1 MNRRFSL
8 ACLAATAL
16 ALAVAS
22 PHAADDV
29 QVRSPNGALVL
40 AVSTGAAGTLSYTVT
55 LNGSPVLEPSPLG
68 LLVDGKN
75 LGESVTVGHTEA
87 YQVRET
93 YPWRGVHSEARNH
106 ANGAR
111 ASLQHASGTTY
122 TLDVR
127 VFDDAAAF
135 RMEVPGQGR
144 RVPDAASGFTLP
156 AGSIVWSHGLG
167 NHYEGLYA
175 RRSVDELPGGEWF
188 GPPVTFKL
196 PGGRGYAAITEA
208 DLHDYAGMVLQAD
221 AGRVLSERL
230 GHAPPAGY
238 PFTLRYGNDEAA
250 RLSTA
255 AAIDGPIT
263 TPWRVVMAG
272 RDLNALVNSDAVPNL
287 SRPPD
292 PKIFPQGI
300 RTPWIRPGRAVWR
313 YLDGGESTPEGIKE
327 LSRLASELG
336 FEYQVVEGQWQK
348 WTDEELRDVVEYS
361 RSRNVGIWVWR
372 HRNTLGDPVER
383 RKLFAHLQKMGVVGV
398 KVDFLDHE
406 AKEVVD
412 LYQAILQET
421 AEHRLMVNFHGA
433 NKPAGESRTW
443 PNEMTREAIWGLE
456 RRSTPAW
463 AEFNTTFP
471 FTRLLAG
478 PADYTPVVF
487 GAERRKDTSWSHQIA
502 SAVILTSPVLIYG
515 GHPSSF
521 LRNPAADMLRSIP
534 SVWDDTRVL
543 PPSEIGELAM
553 FARRNGDRWFIAAM
567 NGPEAGTV
575 TVDLSF
581 LPPGSREALIVRDDL
596 EDPAAVKVEK
606 KALSPSGTLEI
617 PMRAAGGFI
626 VRIG

>member
-1 MNRRFSL
+1 MTRLIPL
-8 ACLAATAL
+8 AVAAL
-16 ALAVAS
+16 ALAVTS
-22 PHAADDV
+22 PQAADDV
-29 QVRSPNGALVL
+29 QVRSPSGSLVLTVSSGSGGALSY
-40 AVSTGAAGTLSYTVT
+40 AVTM
-55 LNGSPVLEPSPLG
+55 NGNPVLESSPLG

-75 LGESVTVGHTEA
+75 LGDGATVAGTKT
-87 YQVRET
+87 YQLRET

-111 ASLQHASGTTY
+111 VSVRHASGTTF

-135 RMEVPGQGR
+135 RLEVPGQGR
-144 RVPDAASGFTLP
+144 RVPDAAIGFTLP
-156 AGSIVWSHGLG
+156 AGSTVWSHGLRD
-167 NHYEGLYA
+167 HYEGLYTKRA
-175 RRSVDELPGGEWF
+175 TEELPVGEWL

-221 AGRVLSERL
+221 NGRVLRERL

-250 RLSTA
+250 RLSSP

-263 TPWRVVMAG
+263 TPWRVIVAG
-272 RDLNALVNSDAVPNL
+272 RDLDALVNSDAVSNL

-292 PKIFPQGI
+292 PKLFPQGI
-300 RTPWIRPGRAVWR
+300 RTPWLRPGRAVWR
-313 YLDGGESTPEGIKE
+313 YLDGGESTPDGIKE

-336 FEYQVVEGQWQK
+336 FEHQVVEGQWQK
-348 WTDEELRDVVEYS
+348 WTEAELRDVVDYS
-361 RSRNVGIWVWR
+361 KQRGVGIWVWR
-372 HRNTLGDPVER
+372 HRNTLGDPAKR
-383 RKLFAHLQKMGVVGV
+383 RELFAHLQKVGVVGV

-406 AKEVVD
+406 AKEVID
-412 LYQAILQET
+412 LYQAILRET
-421 AEHRLMVNFHGA
+421 AEHQLMVNFHGA

-478 PADYTPVVF
+478 PTDYTPVVF
-487 GAERRKDTSWSHQIA
+487 GAERRKETSWSHQIA
-502 SAVILTSPVLIYG
+502 SAVILTSPVLVYG

-521 LRNPAADMLRSIP
+521 LQNPAVDMLRSIP
-534 SVWDDTRVL
+534 SVWDETRVL
-543 PPSEIGELAM
+543 PSSEIGELAL
-553 FARRNGDRWFIAAM
+553 FARRSRNRWFIAAM
-567 NGPEAGTV
+567 NGPEARTV
-575 TVDLSF
+575 KLDLSF
-581 LPPGSREALIVRDDL
+581 LPPGARDALIVSDELD
-596 EDPAAVKVEK
+596 DPAMLKVEK
-606 KALSPSGTLEI
+606 KTISPSDALEM